1 MIITGVLRNITQNFV
16 TPSEAFNA
24 SLVTVMITRLTP
36 IDPAMQKFNLEWGWN
51 HEDLAGNPI
60 HLLLVGFT
68 IALLILLRRK
78 FKTKEVWP
86 YLGIILL
93 SYLFLGIIVR
103 YDLYGNRYQLP
114 FFLAFAP
121 LVGITFE
128 TTSRHKIVLLL
139 SFLLLLSAFPWVL
152 FNRTRPLIA
161 MRESNDPYTIPCL
174 AGCTAGSI
182 LNEPPEKTMFAV
194 WGSLGSSYVD
204 AMKQVEATGCRDIGL
219 KTELQRFGV
228 CVLVVAGRSTEWHT
242 ARKHRHLPGIGAVPR
257 SQLQAVCRHLHHMWK
272 RYGHIEWSRL
282 DR

>member
-1 MIITGVLRNITQNFV
+1 
-16 TPSEAFNA
+16 
-24 SLVTVMITRLTP
+24 
-36 IDPAMQKFNLEWGWN
+36 MQKFNLEWGWN

-182 LNEPPEKTMFAV
+182 LNEPPEKIMFAV

-219 KTELQRFGV
+219 KLDSSDLEYAYWWLLGAPQNGIRLESIVTYPELERYLAPNFKP
-228 CVLVVAGRSTEWHT
+228 CVVICTTCGKDMVTLNGLDLIGEFKPIKIYADKSHT
-242 ARKHRHLPGIGAVPR
+242 PK
-257 SQLQAVCRHLHHMWK
+257 
-272 RYGHIEWSRL
+272 
-282 DR
+282 